1 MKHPVW
7 LASGGTGGHVF
18 PALSLADA
26 LESKGMDI
34 RMLTDRR
41 GSMLIENHRPYTA
54 LPAGSPFA
62 GSALRRLSQW
72 PNWPLAGLLFWQ

>member
-1 MKHPVW
+1 MTNPVW

-26 LESKGMDI
+26 LETKGMDI

-41 GSMLIENHRPYTA
+41 GSRLIENHRPYTA

-62 GSALRRLSQW
+62 GSVLRRLFAVAK
-72 PNWPLAGLLFWQ
+72 LAIGGVAG